1 MLRPLRPCPIKPSKG
16 VFQAATAF
24 AIAALLAGCI
34 YLPETTSVYNS
45 ECGIYEQRITL
56 EGHQVA
62 SIMGCRNEGC
72 AAALVVAGVVSA
84 TTAVISGSVV
94 VIGKVAYWLEKQ
106 GQCLASSSRQATEII
121 PANAPRTTTPA
132 P

>member
-1 MLRPLRPCPIKPSKG
+1 MLFNPFKIRASRT
-16 VFQAATAF
+16 VFQSATAF
-24 AIAALLAGCI
+24 AATALLAGCV
-34 YLPETTSVYNS
+34 YLPETTTVYNS
-45 ECGIYEQRITL
+45 ECGIYERRVTL

-84 TTAVISGSVV
+84 TTAVVSGSVV
-94 VIGKVAYWLEKQ
+94 VIGKVVYWLEKQ
-106 GQCLASSSRQATEII
+106 GQCLASSQRTKTETT
-121 PANAPRTTTPA
+121 PANAPRKIAPA